1 MDDYYFTMDSL
12 IEEYNDLISR
22 KGKGE
27 NVGNELDKVKYCI
40 HTVMFYGH
48 QWLKIKKMQQRRYK
62 NAYK

>member
-27 NVGNELDKVKYCI
+27 NVGNELDKVKDCI
-40 HTVMFYGH
+40 HTVMFYRH
-48 QWLKIKKMQQRRYK
+48 QWPKIKKMQQK
-62 NAYK
+62 EI